1 MRYGVCFVHL
11 ELVNLL
17 TMFNITS
24 ANLKNYL
31 IVRSNIFKTIVLIL
45 LIGFTNVSLGQ
56 NDDSPGLRHGV
67 KTIVID
73 AGHGGKDP
81 GTHGELTNEKTVV
94 LAVSLKL
101 ADYVKDKYPYMNVIL
116 TRDSDVFLTLSERA
130 EIANENNADFF
141 ICIHANSSASEAHGA
156 ETYVLGLHRTESQ
169 QKVAEREN
177 STLLFEE
184 DGEEKY
190 KNFNLTPDAIIA
202 RQLQL
207 SVNLDKSIDLASK
220 IQSQFKSIGRK
231 NRGVKQS
238 GFWVLYKTTVPSL
251 LVETGFLSSKNEEI
265 FLNSE
270 EGQIKTAN
278 AIFRAFQEYVAEVDG
293 VESLVENGKGYDAS
307 IEMAEKAEKV
317 EQSMKVEKTA
327 PESGSNVVTEKKDMV
342 YFKIQVLTSSK
353 DLSLDDK
360 RFKGVHVAEYKQ
372 DGYFKYTSGLFEND
386 FDTANIYKNEMRK
399 IGFESAFVVGFVN
412 GVRIP
417 ISEAIKL
424 SKK

>member
-1 MRYGVCFVHL
+1 
-11 ELVNLL
+11 
-17 TMFNITS
+17 MFNITS

-45 LIGFTNVSLGQ
+45 LIGLTNVSFGQ
-56 NDDSPGLRHGV
+56 TNDGQQLKHGV

-81 GTHGELTNEKTVV
+81 GAHGEITNEKTVV
-94 LAVSLKL
+94 LAISLKL
-101 ADYVKDKYPYMNVIL
+101 ADYIKNKYPYMNVIL
-116 TRDSDVFLTLSERA
+116 TRDDDTFLSLSERA
-130 EIANENNADFF
+130 EIANDNNADFF
-141 ICIHANSSASEAHGA
+141 ICIHANASASSAHGA

-184 DGEEKY
+184 NGEEKY

-220 IQSQFKSIGRK
+220 IQKQFKTIGRK

-251 LVETGFLSSKNEEI
+251 LIETGFLSSKEEEK

-270 EGQIKTAN
+270 AGQIKIAN
-278 AIFRAFQEYVAEVDG
+278 GIFRAFQEYVAEVDG
-293 VESLVENGKGYDAS
+293 VEALIENGKGYDAS
-307 IEMAEKAEKV
+307 IKDLEEKEKKEKANIEESNSVEEKKETQNKSV
-317 EQSMKVEKTA
+317 I
-327 PESGSNVVTEKKDMV
+327 EKKDVV
-342 YFKIQVLTSSK
+342 YFKVQLLTSSK
-353 DLSLDDK
+353 QLNENDA
-360 RFKGVHVAEYKQ
+360 RFKGIHVSEYRQ
-372 DGYFKYTSGLFEND
+372 NGFYKYTSGLFGD
-386 FDTANIYKNEMRK
+386 D
-399 IGFESAFVVGFVN
+399 FESANEYKRKMRELGFVHAFVIGFYN
-412 GVRIP
+412 GERIP
-417 ISEAIKL
+417 IGEAIKL

>member
-1 MRYGVCFVHL
+1 
-11 ELVNLL
+11 
-17 TMFNITS
+17 MFNITS

-31 IVRSNIFKTIVLIL
+31 IVWSNIFKTIVLIL
-45 LIGFTNVSLGQ
+45 LIGFTSLSFGQ
-56 NDDSPGLRHGV
+56 TNDGQKLKHGV

-81 GTHGELTNEKTVV
+81 GAHGEITNEKTVV
-94 LAVSLKL
+94 LAISLKL
-101 ADYVKDKYPYMNVIL
+101 ADYIKNKYPYMNVIM
-116 TRDSDVFLTLSERA
+116 TRDDDTYLSLSERA
-130 EIANENNADFF
+130 EIANDNNADFF
-141 ICIHANSSASEAHGA
+141 ICIHANASASSAHGT

-220 IQSQFKSIGRK
+220 IQKQFKSIGRK

-251 LVETGFLSSKNEEI
+251 LIETGFLSSKEEEK
-265 FLNSE
+265 FLSSE
-270 EGQIKTAN
+270 AGQIKIAN
-278 AIFRAFQEYVAEVDG
+278 GIFRAFQEYVAEVDG
-293 VESLVENGKGYDAS
+293 VEALIENGKGYDES
-307 IEMAEKAEKV
+307 IKEIEEKEKK
-317 EQSMKVEKTA
+317 EELKKIEKIEETQNTDQSTH
-327 PESGSNVVTEKKDMV
+327 TIEKKDVV
-342 YFKIQVLTSSK
+342 YFKVQLLTSSK
-353 DLSLDDK
+353 DLKENDA
-360 RFKGVHVAEYKQ
+360 RFKGIHVSEYKQ
-372 DGYFKYTSGLFEND
+372 NGFYKYTSGLFEND
-386 FDTANIYKNEMRK
+386 FEGANEYKKEMRK
-399 IGFESAFVVGFVN
+399 RGFVHAFVVGFVN
-412 GVRIP
+412 GERIP
-417 ISEAIKL
+417 IGEAVKL